1 MRMTKKQRKKK
12 KKLQMIN
19 KKLVKKYYFLAPY
32 NVWTDQIPK
41 DYDYTYIN
49 WGWSNGWDKA
59 FGWLYLKEVGEAVK
73 EAGLKHFRI
82 LQQKEKYGTCINYV
96 GGANDKIYRII
107 DKYEHISQNIC
118 YYCGKEAPM
127 TDTGWILPQCFD
139 CYCKVFRRNE
149 AWYLG
154 HHPEMIPKT
163 DEELRE
169 MYNKSVCDKP
179 DENGEYHMSESYTI
193 RRFSTD
199 GTEDITYD
207 ISDTVKK
214 IRKRIDKF
222 R

>member
-1 MRMTKKQRKKK
+1 
-12 KKLQMIN
+12 MIN

-32 NVWTDQIPK
+32 DAWADQIPK

-73 EAGLKHFRI
+73 EAGLKRFRI
-82 LQQKEKYGTCINYV
+82 LQQKEKYGACRNYV

-107 DKYEHISQNIC
+107 DKYEHISENIC

-127 TDTGWILPQCFD
+127 TDTGWVLPQCFD
-139 CYCKVFRRNE
+139 CYCKVFRRDE
-149 AWYLG
+149 SWYLKN
-154 HHPEMIPKT
+154 HSEKTPKT

-169 MYNKSVCDKP
+169 MYEKSICDKP
-179 DENGEYHMSESYTI
+179 DENGEYHMADSYTI
-193 RRFSTD
+193 RQFSEE
-199 GTEDITYD
+199 GTKDIVYD

-214 IRKRIDKF
+214 IRKRIDKYA
-222 R
+222 RS